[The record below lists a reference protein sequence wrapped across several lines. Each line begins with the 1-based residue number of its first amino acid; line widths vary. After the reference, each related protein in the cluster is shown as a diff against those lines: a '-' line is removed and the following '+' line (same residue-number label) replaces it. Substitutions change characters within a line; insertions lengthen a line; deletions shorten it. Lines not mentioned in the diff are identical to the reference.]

1 MDIAS
6 LLSAGA
12 NLIQQNSDSATS
24 NLDSNQITD
33 ALGGIFG
40 EGGGGI
46 AQILS
51 GAAGGGLGDI
61 VSSWVGSGD
70 NQAISADSITE
81 LLGADKVSQFASSL
95 GLSEESAKNAL
106 AEVLPG
112 MVDKMSPG
120 EGGLESLLASVG
132 GTSGILGMMGKMFK

>member
-1 MDIAS
+1 M
-6 LLSAGA
+6 
-12 NLIQQNSDSATS
+12 
-24 NLDSNQITD
+24 
-33 ALGGIFG
+33 GGIFG

-51 GAAGGGLGDI
+51 GATGGGLGDVI
-61 VSSWVGSGD
+61 SSWVGSGE
-70 NQAISADSITE
+70 NQEISADSVTE

-132 GTSGILGMMGKMFK
+132 GTSGILGMLGKMFK